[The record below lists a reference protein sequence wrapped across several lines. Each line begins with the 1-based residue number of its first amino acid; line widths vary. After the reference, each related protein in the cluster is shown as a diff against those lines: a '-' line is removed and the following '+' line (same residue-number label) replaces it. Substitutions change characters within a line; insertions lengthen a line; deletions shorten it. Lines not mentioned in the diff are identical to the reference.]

1 MTKRELLNERIQMV
15 SLLKSDL
22 NDSRR
27 KNLEIRLMYLN
38 REIYGK

>member
-1 MTKRELLNERIQMV
+1 MSKKELLNERIQIV
-15 SLLKSDL
+15 SLLKSNL
-22 NDSRR
+22 NNSRR